1 MDIFDE
7 INSWT
12 ADELL
17 SQFRLSVARDGK
29 SYVCPICQNGTGD
42 TGDGIKPR
50 INSKG
55 QVKWH
60 CFKCDKDYSNFDLAA
75 ATLGYDSE
83 RELTESARALKER
96 LGYSDKVIFSFSK
109 AKQSSRPAAGSDS
122 RSVVNVSEKKS
133 ASDKEPKN
141 YAGFYKFCRENYDL
155 KKFFDEQGGSY
166 RGLKAATFE
175 KYGVVVNPE
184 FGVEGHEKRPH
195 LIIPYDDYHFVA
207 RAIEGHDRSQHGQA
221 SPLYEPLPIN
231 TELANFI
238 VEGEI
243 DCLSVAQEIGN
254 LGFSCVATGGAS
266 KWRKVVAE
274 LEKRFGNV
282 AKKPSFVV
290 MFDNDEAGKVNGLK
304 LVAALREA
312 GYPAILFFL
321 EGEMAGKYQREDG
334 TEYEVPKVDANDIL
348 RQGDGKLGKRLLSS
362 YDDLY
367 SKLQTQA
374 AQIAASKEQKR
385 LAIENVSGIK
395 ISRISDYFASKFFS
409 DIEQT
414 SRYSGRK
421 TGFVNI
427 DANQI
432 FMPGLY
438 VIGALPA
445 CGKTTFC
452 WQMLNQLANSGEPCV
467 YCSFEM
473 SEVELCT
480 KSVSRELFKELQAGR
495 PVNALTSTD
504 IRSGKID
511 DNVRRLAGQIVN
523 SSIPLYVVEPSN
535 MSVVGLI
542 EKLKPFVADAD
553 KSPVICLDYLQII
566 PNRNS
571 KTAKD
576 KIDDIALRLKDFQR
590 ETNSTLIVISSFN
603 RLNYWH
609 PVSFEAF
616 KESGAIE
623 YSADV
628 IWGLENYG
636 VDAKGVYDKDEVIKT
651 SKQSVR
657 KIKFNC
663 LKNRNGGQY
672 ETFFTYYAAHD
683 YFEPLEEN
691 ETRSETICED

>member
-1 MDIFDE
+1 
-7 INSWT
+7 
-12 ADELL
+12 
-17 SQFRLSVARDGK
+17 
-29 SYVCPICQNGTGD
+29 
-42 TGDGIKPR
+42 
-50 INSKG
+50 
-55 QVKWH
+55 
-60 CFKCDKDYSNFDLAA
+60 
-75 ATLGYDSE
+75 
-83 RELTESARALKER
+83 
-96 LGYSDKVIFSFSK
+96 
-109 AKQSSRPAAGSDS
+109 
-122 RSVVNVSEKKS
+122 
-133 ASDKEPKN
+133 
-141 YAGFYKFCRENYDL
+141 
-155 KKFFDEQGGSY
+155 
-166 RGLKAATFE
+166 
-175 KYGVVVNPE
+175 
-184 FGVEGHEKRPH
+184 
-195 LIIPYDDYHFVA
+195 
-207 RAIEGHDRSQHGQA
+207 
-221 SPLYEPLPIN
+221 
-231 TELANFI
+231 
-238 VEGEI
+238 
-243 DCLSVAQEIGN
+243 
-254 LGFSCVATGGAS
+254 
-266 KWRKVVAE
+266 
-274 LEKRFGNV
+274 
-282 AKKPSFVV
+282 
-290 MFDNDEAGKVNGLK
+290 
-304 LVAALREA
+304 
-312 GYPAILFFL
+312 
-321 EGEMAGKYQREDG
+321 
-334 TEYEVPKVDANDIL
+334 
-348 RQGDGKLGKRLLSS
+348 
-362 YDDLY
+362 
-367 SKLQTQA
+367 
-374 AQIAASKEQKR
+374 
-385 LAIENVSGIK
+385 
-395 ISRISDYFASKFFS
+395 
-409 DIEQT
+409 
-414 SRYSGRK
+414 
-421 TGFVNI
+421 
-427 DANQI
+427 
-432 FMPGLY
+432 MPGLY

-535 MSVVGLI
+535 MGVVELI
-542 EKLKPFVADAD
+542 EKLKPLVADAD
-553 KSPVICLDYLQII
+553 RSPVICLDYLQII

-636 VDAKGVYDKDEVIKT
+636 GEGEEYEAAIAQNESRKN
-651 SKQSVR
+651 VR
-657 KIKFNC
+657 RIKFSC

>member
-29 SYVCPICQNGTGD
+29 SYVCPICKNGTGD

-50 INSKG
+50 LNSKG

-60 CFKCDKDYSNFDLAA
+60 CFRCDKDYSNFDLAA

-96 LGYSDKVIFSFSK
+96 LGYTDTDKGNFFSSK

-141 YAGFYKFCRENYDL
+141 YAGLYKFCRENYDL
-155 KKFFDEQGGSY
+155 KKFFDEQGGTW
-166 RGLKAATFE
+166 RGFTYEFAKSAGFLYHAEYMVGDGEKAPC
-175 KYGVVVNPE
+175 V
-184 FGVEGHEKRPH
+184 
-195 LIIPYDDYHFVA
+195 LIPYDDSLYFWREV
-207 RAIEGHDRSQHGQA
+207 GGDRRGVPSGAKRKLFKA
-221 SPLYEPLPIN
+221 SPII
-231 TELANFI
+231 TEQPNFI
-238 VEGEI
+238 FEGEL
-243 DCLSVAQEIGN
+243 DALSARQAFGRACRIG
-254 LGFSCVATGGAS
+254 FVATGSAGFV
-266 KWRKVVAE
+266 RMTVDE
-274 LEKRFGNV
+274 LEKEFANV
-282 AKKPSFVV
+282 VQKPSFVV
-290 MFDNDEAGKVNGLK
+290 VFDNDESGRTNAEK
-304 LVAALREA
+304 LVAALQAA
-312 GYPAILFFL
+312 GYPAESFFFK
-321 EGEMAGKYQREDG
+321 GQTSD
-334 TEYEVPKVDANDIL
+334 KVDANDIL
-348 RQGDGKLGKRLLSS
+348 RERGEDELAERLMSDYYETFCPKLHS
-362 YDDLY
+362 
-367 SKLQTQA
+367 QA
-374 AQIAASKEQKR
+374 AQMAAAKEQKR
-385 LAIENVSGIK
+385 LAIENASGIK

-421 TGFVNI
+421 TGFANI

-452 WQMLNQLANSGEPCV
+452 WQTLNQLANSGEPCV

-473 SEVELCT
+473 SEVELYT

-495 PVNALTSTD
+495 PVNALTNTD

-535 MSVVGLI
+535 MGVVGLI
-542 EKLKPFVADAD
+542 EKLKPLVADVD

-603 RLNYWH
+603 RENYWQ
-609 PVSFEAF
+609 PVSFKAF

-636 VDAKGVYDKDEVIKT
+636 VDAEGKHSVEEEIKM
-651 SKQSVR
+651 SKKAVR
-657 KIKFNC
+657 KIKFSC